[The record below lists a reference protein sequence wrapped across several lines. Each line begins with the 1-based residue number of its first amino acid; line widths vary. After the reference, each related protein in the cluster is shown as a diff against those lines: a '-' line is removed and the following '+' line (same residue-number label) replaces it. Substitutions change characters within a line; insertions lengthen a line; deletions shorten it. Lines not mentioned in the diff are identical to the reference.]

1 MHVKKSLKVPFMKD
15 NPGAKAILLSGP
27 PGIGKTTMATVVGK
41 ACGYD
46 LMELNAS
53 DARSKSMLD
62 TQVGYNAMQCFN
74 FLSLSVYIYT

>member
-1 MHVKKSLKVPFMKD
+1 MKKSIKVPFLKE

-41 ACGYD
+41 SCGYE

-62 TQVGYNAMQCFN
+62 SQVY
-74 FLSLSVYIYT
+74 